1 MKMKTFAACAL
12 AGLVAMSL
20 VAGCGG
26 NKGGD
31 KKGEVVKI
39 GFLTPLTGGNAG
51 LGVGMKNSAEL
62 AVKQANESGKYPYK
76 FELVVAD
83 DASDPSTAVSAA
95 NKLIADKNI
104 IAVAGHFNSTC
115 ALATAPVFHKNGC
128 PLVVAA
134 AIHPGITANGYK
146 EITRVMTPSNVQG
159 IVSGK
164 QAASEFNVK
173 TICLINDRT
182 DYGKTNASLFAE
194 NAEKQGAKVLSN
206 DGISIGQQDFNAV
219 LTNIKQKNPD
229 CIYFGGMATEA
240 ALIRR
245 QMADLKIPA
254 LFVANSGIIADTF
267 IKIAGPASEGC
278 IAWNT
283 GKPLA
288 DLPGGLKFSE
298 DYKKAKFA
306 EPHENVGPF
315 GYEAVALII
324 DTVAK
329 TKITKDRMKFAD
341 ALRKADFTGILGK
354 TTFDKNGDT
363 TNDMIVTYVVENGK
377 WVDLKKANVKV
388 ADHKIVKK

>member
-1 MKMKTFAACAL
+1 MKMKKVLSCAA
-12 AGLVAMSL
+12 AGLMAMAL
-20 VAGCGG
+20 FAGCGG
-26 NKGGD
+26 E
-31 KKGEVVKI
+31 KKQTTVKI
-39 GFLTPLTGGNAG
+39 GFLTPMTGGNSG
-51 LGVGMKNSAEL
+51 LGIGLKNSAEL
-62 AVKQANESGKYPYK
+62 AVRQANESGKYPYK
-76 FELVVAD
+76 FELVFAD
-83 DASDPSTAVSAA
+83 DASDPSTAVAAA
-95 NKLIADKNI
+95 NKLIANKEI
-104 IAVAGHFNSTC
+104 VAVAGHFNSTC
-115 ALATAPVFHKNGC
+115 ALATAPVFHKNQT
-128 PLVVAA
+128 PLMVVA
-134 AIHPGITANGYK
+134 AIHPGITAAGHK

-159 IVSGK
+159 IISGK
-164 QAASEFNVK
+164 QAATEFNVK

-194 NAEKQGAKVLSN
+194 NAEKAGAKVLSI

-219 LTNIKQKNPD
+219 LTNIKNLNPD

-254 LFVANSGIIADTF
+254 MFVANSGIIADTF

-288 DLPGGLKFSE
+288 DLPGGLKFAE

-315 GYEAVALII
+315 GYEAVNII
-324 DTVAK
+324 MDTIAK
-329 TKITKDRMKFAD
+329 TKNTNNRVKLAED
-341 ALRKADFTGILGK
+341 LRKVDYTGILGK

-363 TNDMIVTYVVENGK
+363 TNEQIVTYIVENGK
-377 WVDLKKANVKV
+377 WVDLKKANQKV
-388 ADHKIVKK
+388 VDHKIVKK